1 MKNQLLHT
9 PEGVR
14 DIYNGE
20 CARKQALE
28 KRMLDKL
35 HSYGYRDIETPAF
48 EFFDVFGKEVGTV
61 PSKDLYKFFDREGHT
76 LVLRPDITPSIA
88 RAASKYYSEEDLPV
102 RLCYKGNTFIN
113 NSSYQGRLKETTQ
126 IGAEFIGDNSAQAD
140 AEAVALVT
148 EVLLAAG
155 LTEFQVS
162 LGHVEFF
169 RSICREAGFDREV
182 EEELRQLISNKNIFG
197 VEELL
202 DDQNLDSRQKKLF
215 SRLPQMFGGVHVLDE
230 ALSMTDNPGAVEAV
244 KRLKTIYEHMKV
256 YGFEKYLSFDLGM
269 LNKYMYYTGII
280 FRGYTFGTGQAVVK
294 GGRYDHLLGHFGKE
308 APAVGFVA
316 VADQLLTALSR
327 QDIDLPMPC
336 GPKLLLYKEGEHKA
350 AIGMAKKLRGEGA
363 DVALMEEKRPL
374 SEIFDYAK
382 RNGFSEVLAV
392 REDGPVS
399 LSGKEGA

>member
-169 RSICREAGFDREV
+169 RSICRRRALTGKWRRSFGSSSPTKIFSAWRSFWTTRTWIRGRKSCFPGCLRCSEA
-182 EEELRQLISNKNIFG
+182 
-197 VEELL
+197 
-202 DDQNLDSRQKKLF
+202 
-215 SRLPQMFGGVHVLDE
+215 
-230 ALSMTDNPGAVEAV
+230 SM
-244 KRLKTIYEHMKV
+244 
-256 YGFEKYLSFDLGM
+256 
-269 LNKYMYYTGII
+269 
-280 FRGYTFGTGQAVVK
+280 
-294 GGRYDHLLGHFGKE
+294 
-308 APAVGFVA
+308 
-316 VADQLLTALSR
+316 
-327 QDIDLPMPC
+327 C
-336 GPKLLLYKEGEHKA
+336 
-350 AIGMAKKLRGEGA
+350 
-363 DVALMEEKRPL
+363 
-374 SEIFDYAK
+374 
-382 RNGFSEVLAV
+382 
-392 REDGPVS
+392 
-399 LSGKEGA
+399 